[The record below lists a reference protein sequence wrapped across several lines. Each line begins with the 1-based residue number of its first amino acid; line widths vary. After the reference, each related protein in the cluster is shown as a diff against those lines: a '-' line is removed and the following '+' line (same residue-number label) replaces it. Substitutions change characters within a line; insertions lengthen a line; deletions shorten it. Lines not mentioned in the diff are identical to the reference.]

1 MEFWIKGNTLFT
13 WLSSSRT
20 QEKVVARGVVDGDWN
35 PRTGEWLVVR
45 ENGRVEA
52 LTESLNTVTTT
63 FSRDG
68 VRARWNGTGAQI
80 TGSDGRTRI
89 YDSRGF
95 LERTL

>member
-1 MEFWIKGNTLFT
+1 MEFWIKGNSLIT
-13 WLSSSRT
+13 WSSDSRI
-20 QEKVVARGVVDGDWN
+20 QERVITHDVVDCDWN

-45 ENGRVEA
+45 TDGRVES
-52 LTESLNTVTTT
+52 LTDYLNTVVTT

-80 TGSDGRTRI
+80 TETDGRTRI